1 MSSHAQGRSTAG
13 GRIAELRTTHGIIP
27 ALDMDSADQVRR
39 VVESTTGIEGV
50 VAYKLGLTM
59 VLRLGLAEAVRRL
72 KEVTDL
78 PILYD
83 HQKAGPDVPDMAAK
97 FCRLCAEA
105 GADGLIL
112 FPLAGPR
119 AVDGFVGGALDNGLL
134 PVVGG
139 DLPLADYNASGGGYV
154 VDDALDHIFRRALDL
169 GARHF
174 IVPGNTADKIRHHA
188 GWLRRAIDRPQLVI
202 PGIGALGGSIEDC
215 FAAAEGCNAYAV
227 VGRAIY
233 GADDPTAAARQLAA
247 EAQRFAQGTSD

>member
-1 MSSHAQGRSTAG
+1 MNSQVKGAM
-13 GRIAELRTTHGIIP
+13 AEFRTTHGIIP
-27 ALDMDSADQVRR
+27 ALDMDSADTIRR
-39 VVESTTGIEGV
+39 VVESTSGIEGIV
-50 VAYKLGLTM
+50 GYKLGLTM
-59 VLRLGLAEAVRRL
+59 VLHLGLAEAVRQL

-83 HQKAGPDVPDMAAK
+83 HQKAGPDVPDMAGK

-119 AVDGFVGGALDNGLL
+119 AVDGFVGGALENGLL

-139 DLPLADYNASGGGYV
+139 DLPLTDYNASGGGYV
-154 VDDALDHIFRRALDL
+154 VDDALDLIFERARNL
-169 GARHF
+169 GARDF
-174 IVPGNTADKIRHHA
+174 IVPGNTADKVRHHA
-188 GWLRRAIDRPQLVI
+188 ERLTAVIDRPHLVI

-215 FAAAEGCNAYAV
+215 FAAASGCNAYAV

-233 GADDPTAAARQLAA
+233 GAEDPTAAARELAQQA
-247 EAQRFAQGTSD
+247 LRFA